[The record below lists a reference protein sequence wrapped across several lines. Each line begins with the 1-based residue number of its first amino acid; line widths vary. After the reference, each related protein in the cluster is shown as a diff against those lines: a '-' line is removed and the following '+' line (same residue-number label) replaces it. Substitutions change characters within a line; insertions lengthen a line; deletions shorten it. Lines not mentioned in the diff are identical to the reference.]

1 MRDEMQS
8 ETTDALSKMEL
19 LEQIKHKCK
28 TGLKFDF
35 YSGLIVSALILALML
50 YVVLSQYPFD
60 ASDIVFLAEGV
71 VFFGIGVWIL
81 INACRFGKTLDSID
95 TPERLLGWYKKRLRN
110 GKICALVCTLVVTTA
125 IVFRANVVGH
135 ADWPST
141 ITLVVI
147 TWAFVIFLFYCVD
160 KSGMARNKDRRIL
173 EQLQALAEE
182 SG

>member
-1 MRDEMQS
+1 M
-8 ETTDALSKMEL
+8 
-19 LEQIKHKCK
+19 
-28 TGLKFDF
+28 
-35 YSGLIVSALILALML
+35 
-50 YVVLSQYPFD
+50 
-60 ASDIVFLAEGV
+60 
-71 VFFGIGVWIL
+71 WIL

-160 KSGMARNKDRRIL
+160 KSGMARNKDRKIL
-173 EQLQALAEE
+173 EQLQALSSA
-182 SG
+182 SA

>member
-1 MRDEMQS
+1 M
-8 ETTDALSKMEL
+8 T
-19 LEQIKHKCK
+19 H
-28 TGLKFDF
+28 
-35 YSGLIVSALILALML
+35 
-50 YVVLSQYPFD
+50 
-60 ASDIVFLAEGV
+60 
-71 VFFGIGVWIL
+71 
-81 INACRFGKTLDSID
+81 NSID

-125 IVFRANVVGH
+125 IVSRANVVGH

-160 KSGMARNKDRRIL
+160 KSGMARNKDRKIL